1 MYILR
6 FLLLAACAL
15 PVSLLSS
22 PAVAADIYRWVDEN
36 GRTHV
41 SDTVPAR
48 YRSAATR
55 VDTSAA
61 DVSEQDRNAARQ
73 RAERERQ
80 QLEAQRAAARKAQ
93 ADAAP
98 AAPQGAGELAAP
110 QEPQEDACA
119 AKWRAYRESQECF
132 APYINSAQNH
142 GHAHLNEEAFKYCKP
157 VTDPSAECGAAPDMR

>member
-6 FLLLAACAL
+6 FLLLAACVL
-15 PVSLLSS
+15 PASLHSS
-22 PAVAADIYRWVDEN
+22 PAVAADIYRWVDED

-98 AAPQGAGELAAP
+98 AVPQGAGELTV
-110 QEPQEDACA
+110 PQEDACT

-132 APYINSAQNH
+132 APYINGAQKH
-142 GHAHLNEEAFKYCKP
+142 GHAHLSEEAFKYCKP